1 MPSERAARN
10 LRLAA
15 ILVPALIGLVA
26 SAMLLVDY
34 VRPIPVFCEE
44 GGGCDVVK
52 RTAFAWIGPVPTP
65 AVGLFGFIVCA
76 GLALARGPLVRL
88 VLAMAASFGALFAV
102 VLLSYQMQIGAYCIF
117 CMFADVSM
125 VALAAAAWWRVRSKW
140 DVPAWSAE
148 SFASLGAIVLAVG
161 VPLATGAL
169 RTPKIEVPQVIVAE
183 RARTPKGQTTVVD
196 FVDFECPFCRMTHEA
211 LAPLLEQRKDRLRIV
226 RKQVPLRM
234 HPHAMDAARAACCG
248 EKLGRGDA
256 MTDALFKAPVDDLT
270 PDGCEK
276 IAQSVG
282 LSLDAYKRCVSD
294 PGTDARIKA
303 DTEEFRAAKAHG
315 LPTIWIDDQRIEGAQ
330 PAEILK
336 SVLDD
341 ALARAGS

>member
-1 MPSERAARN
+1 MPSERAVRN
-10 LRLAA
+10 LRLAW
-15 ILVPALIGLVA
+15 ILVPALVGLVA

-34 VRPIPVFCEE
+34 VRPLPVFCEE
-44 GGGCDVVK
+44 GGGCDAVK
-52 RTAFAWIGPVPTP
+52 HTSLAWVGPLPTP
-65 AVGLFGFIVCA
+65 ALGLFGFLVCA
-76 GLALARGPLVRL
+76 GLTLARGPLARFVCAL
-88 VLAMAASFGALFAV
+88 GATFGAAFAV
-102 VLLSYQMQIGAYCIF
+102 VLVSTQAQMGTYCIF
-117 CMFADVSM
+117 CMFADVSIFF
-125 VALAAAAWWRVRSKW
+125 VASAAWMRVRTKW
-140 DVPAWSAE
+140 DLPAWSPE
-148 SFASLGAIVLAVG
+148 SLATIGAVVLAVG

-196 FVDFECPFCRMTHEA
+196 FVDFECPFCRMTHEQ
-211 LAPLLEQRKDRLRIV
+211 LAPLLEQRKDRLRVV

-256 MTDALFKAPVDDLT
+256 MADALFKAPVDDLT

-276 IAQSVG
+276 IALSIG
-282 LSLDAYKRCVSD
+282 LSIDTYRSCVSD

-315 LPTIWIDDQRIEGAQ
+315 LPTIWIDDRRIEGAQ

-341 ALARAGS
+341 ALTRAGS